1 MVAAG
6 VPLGAYRPYQV
17 CSGKMSTV
25 SHFPRFRCYR
35 NIRSAMYSRYKVGC
49 QGLSRC
55 SRAREKMDS
64 AAVILVVE
72 DEVLIHNI
80 LEEAL

>member
-1 MVAAG
+1 
-6 VPLGAYRPYQV
+6 
-17 CSGKMSTV
+17 
-25 SHFPRFRCYR
+25 
-35 NIRSAMYSRYKVGC
+35 MYSRYKVGC